1 LGENVKRTASAAMPT
16 LLAIILLVFAF
27 DIQPVSTGMSPRVYT
42 VVRVIP
48 EIVELGPENVTGKA
62 FTIAVVVEDVTDL
75 IGYDML
81 FTWNITY
88 LQYLHHTRTST
99 VEDYPYIIPP
109 SYYAGIIH
117 DPPFRHP
124 DNINGSTGR
133 YWPDFATLGGP
144 GFYGSGTVFVMTFK
158 VINQPSLWEEDF
170 TTTLHIS
177 RVNLWSY
184 EGSIPHEVFDGTV
197 VIHARLKGDLNGDGV
212 VDIYDIVLAAEAYG
226 SKLGDSNWNPDADL
240 APLWGKID
248 IFDLVTLVY
257 HFTKTSS

>member
-1 LGENVKRTASAAMPT
+1 VKRTASAAMLT

-27 DIQPVSTGMSPRVYT
+27 NIQPASTGMSPRGT

-48 EIVELGPENVTGKA
+48 EIVELGPENVTGKT

-75 IGYDML
+75 IGFDVE
-81 FTWNITY
+81 FRWNTTY
-88 LQYLHHTRTST
+88 LKCKSHTLTIT

-109 SYYAGIIH
+109 SYYAGILH
-117 DPPFRHP
+117 DPPMWLYIVPESGF
-124 DNINGSTGR
+124 
-133 YWPDFATLGGP
+133 YWPVAVTLGGP
-144 GFYGSGTVFVMTFK
+144 GFNGDGTVFVMTFK
-158 VINQPSLWEEDF
+158 VVNQPSPAEEDF

-177 RVNLWSY
+177 HVNLGAGSG
-184 EGSIPHEVFDGTV
+184 GSIPHNIFDGTV

-212 VDIYDIVLAAEAYG
+212 VNIYDIVLAAKAYG

-240 APLWGKID
+240 APPWGKID
-248 IFDLVTLVY
+248 IFDLVTLAY